1 MYFAFKNVPKVKNF
15 MYDIY
20 CVVICIS
27 LLYILYIVYSMVII
41 YEKKKGIFIHIYVYI
56 HLIVF
61 SGKHLIVGECYFL
74 IK

>member
-1 MYFAFKNVPKVKNF
+1 MYFAFKNVPKVKNC

-41 YEKKKGIFIHIYVYI
+41 YEKKKKRKVYLFIYMYIFI
-56 HLIVF
+56 
-61 SGKHLIVGECYFL
+61 
-74 IK
+74 